1 MAMAQ
6 IALTG
11 SPDEPGSEL
20 AVVDLV
26 TRSVRSRVGVGLSP
40 VGLALHPD
48 GDVLAVLNRFSNF
61 LSLVDTASD
70 REVARIEVEYYA
82 SEAAWSPEGDRLYVT
97 NRWRDSVQVLGLVR
111 EGRGWAVTERVEP
124 GVPVGSNPRD
134 LALSDDGR
142 TLVVGSV
149 TGTTVSF
156 VDTDTLTETHRVELG
171 APGND
176 VAIVDGRVV
185 VATLSASTHHQPES
199 GPDGDGDGSPG
210 DGTPNIN
217 FQDLQNELAV
227 LDLDSGELLW
237 RGTSDTL
244 CCRDYRDV
252 DPDDLDRLGDTL
264 PPVDTWVVGGA
275 LPEQLDVGP
284 DGRIWVS
291 YSGSSEFQ
299 AFELDPDSGVL
310 TPGPVHG
317 TTGHNPHGLV
327 ATDEGVVVVHRLG
340 ETLGIYGPDGA
351 AQDTVEVGDLTGGAF
366 PATDAEIGEL
376 FNFVTASFTVD
387 GDQTCAHC
395 HREGG
400 NVDKAFS
407 MPLTAAA
414 GLGTR
419 MTMDYRGAADTRPW
433 FFETAMDQ
441 HNFKPVINEFARI
454 ENFCCTDYTLW
465 PDGAPADCE
474 ENPPPECASE
484 PNAGSFDGANATRD
498 SDYLHDRPTPWATR
512 DLFYEEASL
521 ALLGRRESF
530 GDAVYYEDL
539 ITEERSP
546 IALNLDGIT
555 RALGMFLMADTHLL
569 PNPFAPDAG
578 AVARGEALFNSPETA
593 CSTCHPAPTFAVSTD
608 VNPSE
613 LPLRMG
619 PVVTPFVAEDGT
631 NLDLYS
637 QGFIDTF
644 PLSDQD
650 SCEAICGEEACAED
664 PTVCDDLRQVY
675 LGVPSLRGIWDRAP
689 SMLHH
694 GRAQGLREVLA
705 TPGHPGLR
713 PGETGFNERHGVPDT
728 HGATSHL
735 TADELDDLVAFLETL

>member
-1 MAMAQ
+1 M
-6 IALTG
+6 
-11 SPDEPGSEL
+11 
-20 AVVDLV
+20 
-26 TRSVRSRVGVGLSP
+26 
-40 VGLALHPD
+40 
-48 GDVLAVLNRFSNF
+48 
-61 LSLVDTASD
+61 
-70 REVARIEVEYYA
+70 
-82 SEAAWSPEGDRLYVT
+82 WSPEGDRLYVS
-97 NRWRDSVQVLGLVR
+97 NRWRDSVQVLDFDTS
-111 EGRGWAVTERVEP
+111 GRLWTVTDRLEP
-124 GVPVGSNPRD
+124 GIPVSSNPRD
-134 LALSDDGR
+134 LALSDDGQ

-149 TGTTVSF
+149 TGTAVSII
-156 VDTDTLTETHRVELG
+156 DTRSLTETHRVELG

-176 VAIVDGRVV
+176 VAIVDGRVI
-185 VATLSASTHHQPES
+185 VATLSASTHHQPDT
-199 GPDGDGDGSPG
+199 GPDGDNDGWPG

-217 FQDLQNELAV
+217 FQDLQNEIAV
-227 LDLDSGELLW
+227 LDLASGEVVW
-237 RGTSDTL
+237 RGTSDSL

-252 DPDDLDRLGDTL
+252 DPDDTDRLGDLL
-264 PPVDTWVVGGA
+264 PPRDTWVVGGA
-275 LPEQLDVGP
+275 LPEQLEVGP

-291 YSGSSEFQ
+291 YSGSNEFQ
-299 AFELDPDSGVL
+299 AFTLDATTGALS
-310 TPGPVHG
+310 PGPVHAAS
-317 TTGHNPHGLV
+317 GHNPHGLAV
-327 ATDEGVVVVHRLG
+327 TEDGVILVHRLG
-340 ETLGIYGPDGA
+340 ETVGLYDTAGA
-351 AQDTVEVGDLTGGAF
+351 EVAVVEVGDLSGGAF

-395 HREGG
+395 HREGS

-407 MPLTAAA
+407 MPLTATA

-419 MTMDYRGAADTRPW
+419 MTMAYRGAADTRPW

-474 ENPPPECASE
+474 ANPPPECDTE
-484 PNAGSFDGANATRD
+484 PNSGSLDGANASRD
-498 SDYLHDRPTPWATR
+498 SDFLHERPTPWATR
-512 DLFYEEASL
+512 DLFYEEAAQ

-530 GDAVYYEDL
+530 GDGVYYEDL
-539 ITEERSP
+539 ITEERRP

-555 RALGMFLMADTHLL
+555 RALGMFLMSDTHLL

-578 AVARGEALFNSPETA
+578 AVERGEALFNSPETGCA
-593 CSTCHPAPTFAVSTD
+593 TCHPAPTFAVSTD
-608 VNPSE
+608 VNPFD

-619 PVVTPFVAEDGT
+619 PVVTPFLAEDGT
-631 NLDLYS
+631 NLDLFS

-644 PLSDQD
+644 PLSDMD
-650 SCEAICGEEACAED
+650 SCEEICGVEACEAD
-664 PTVCDDLRQVY
+664 PGVCDDLRQVY

-694 GRAQGLREVLA
+694 GLANGLREVVA

-713 PGETGFNERHGVPDT
+713 AGETGFNERYGVPDT

-735 TADELDDLVAFLETL
+735 TAAELDDLVAFLETL